1 MIRIEQLNNDFHFR
15 ATNDH
20 GNTMDMDNT
29 GGTDEAP
36 KGVGP
41 MESLLAALG
50 GCSGIDIVLIL
61 KKMKQEIASFSM
73 EIDGDRVK
81 EPDHSYWKTMHAHY
95 KFEGDLD
102 PKKVRRAIDLSLEKY
117 CSVAKALEKGSEI
130 SYSFSINGVQIE

>member
-1 MIRIEQLNNDFHFR
+1 
-15 ATNDH
+15 
-20 GNTMDMDNT
+20 MDMDNA

-61 KKMKQEIASFSM
+61 KKMKQEITSFSM

-95 KFEGDLD
+95 QFQGDLD

-117 CSVAKALEKGSEI
+117 CSVAKTLEKVSEI
-130 SYSFSINGVQIE
+130 TYSFSINGVKIE